1 MRDSFNKFK
10 KIIILEVLIKCL
22 VIGFSIG
29 LISFSIPLIVIKL
42 KELDF
47 KTIYLVLIALGA
59 WIIISGV
66 LFLLLKP
73 NDKKIAKRIDT
84 DLKLKEKV
92 QTMLEFEKEDS
103 FMINLQRED
112 TIKTLS
118 SSSIKELTIK
128 ISLFLI
134 ILFSLSMVLGVT
146 AVAIPAPEVITP
158 CEKHIDE
165 NVDGICDVC
174 GEVVEIDPNY
184 QIDKWEILSILQL
197 IEKVEKSNIDEHL
210 KALYITELTKL
221 VVDLESVDK
230 VSQMTA
236 VVKTLISKL
245 ELELDIV
252 NTNNEVYSVLKTSDI
267 GLIIGMAE
275 DIRVLNVEKVSD
287 ALDGF
292 LILISGSKEA
302 IREVETSFGQ
312 LLKSSNLNKN
322 DELYLALVAFG
333 NAINDC
339 SANSDVNTAVKE
351 AIKNNKERVVLDLT
365 KQKEN
370 SDITEYVVTGLKEIF
385 GIIDDG
391 ENNTNNDDS
400 NQDSNNSNDRDDDI
414 DEDELENGNSG
425 GLGTGEVIY
434 GSDDTFFDPEQGYVE
449 YGDVVTQYYSDI
461 FQKLNEG
468 ILPEEYREYFE
479 KYFDIL
485 LKAEQEEKEE

>member
-118 SSSIKELTIK
+118 STSIKELTIK

-158 CEKHIDE
+158 CEKHVDE
-165 NVDGICDVC
+165 NEDGICDVC
-174 GEVVEIDPNY
+174 GEDVEIDPNY

-210 KALYITELTKL
+210 KTLYITELTKL

-252 NTNNEVYSVLKTSDI
+252 NTNNEVYSVLKASDI

-292 LILISGSKEA
+292 LILISGSKDA

-339 SANSDVNTAVKE
+339 SSNSDVNTAVKE

-370 SDITEYVVTGLKEIF
+370 SDITEYVVAGLKEIF

-391 ENNTNNDDS
+391 ENNTNNDDP
-400 NQDSNNSNDRDDDI
+400 NQDSNNSNDPDDGF

-425 GLGTGEVIY
+425 GLGTGGVIY

-468 ILPEEYREYFE
+468 ILPEECREYFE